1 MERSLFSYIWRH
13 SRPEQVLILL
23 LVVLAQVFYFMSLTV
38 PKSVINNGIQGNAFK
53 DSKTIPFLVWELDLT
68 AIFPGKV
75 IRFFDGFQVDQLQY
89 LVVMSFVFLGAVVVN
104 GLFKKTINT
113 QKGRMGERMLRRL
126 RYELYDR
133 ILRFPP
139 AHFRKVKQ
147 AELATMVKDEV
158 EPLGGFIGDAFV
170 QPMFLGGQ
178 ALTAIIFIMMQNW
191 LLGIIVIVLLAVQ
204 MAIIPRLR
212 KPVLVLGRQRQIS
225 ARQLAGR
232 IAETADGVH
241 EIHVHGA
248 ANYERADISERL
260 GRIFKI
266 RFDLYQKKFVAKF
279 WNNILSQATPFA
291 IYLVGGYFAIT
302 GQMDVGAVVGV
313 LLAYKDLP
321 SPIKELIDWDR
332 QRQDVQIK
340 YEQVID
346 QFQPEGMMPPELQA
360 IPDGPPPPLGKEL
373 ALAGVVVSEDGRVK
387 QLDSVSLTLPTT
399 SRVAVIGGSGSGK
412 EVLGYVLARQTL
424 PSSGSIRIDGKDFFQ
439 LPEYVIGARL
449 AYVGQDTYLFPLS
462 VRDNLLFGLK
472 IRPVLPATYDEATRA
487 LRESFWKESER
498 AGNPAFDPNADWVD
512 YELAGAT
519 GPADLLPCM
528 VRVLKQ
534 VELDEDIYSLGLRG
548 TIDAAARPDL
558 AEKILKARH
567 TLHEHLQDGTY
578 AGLVEPFNDD
588 HYNKNLS
595 VAENLL
601 FGTALGKQFDGDNLA
616 ADPYVL
622 SVLKTTGLDLDLQ
635 RMGLSIAE
643 TMVELFSGLSPDNPL
658 FEQYSF
664 ISADELPN
672 VRLLLQRL
680 GGKGIEAVP
689 EADRVRLMTLPFR
702 YIEARHRLGL
712 IDAAMEERILGARRA
727 FAEGL
732 PANLRD
738 AVEFYDFERYNSAA
752 TLQDNILFG
761 RLVYGQAQAEARIGT
776 LIAQVFNELGLR
788 DSVIEVGLEYNVG
801 VGGKRLPSTQRQKLG
816 IARAMIKRPELM
828 VVNEAVAMFDG
839 RTQDRI
845 RDNILACATEGNRGV
860 VWIAN
865 RPNQAEPFETIV
877 VMQGGRVVAQGSPS
891 ELAAKGGLYTELMA
905 SA

>member
-1 MERSLFSYIWRH
+1 MERSLFAYIWRY
-13 SRPEQVLILL
+13 SRPEQVVILA
-23 LVVLAQVFYFMSLTV
+23 LVVLAQVFYFLSLTV
-38 PKSVINNGIQGNAFK
+38 PKDVINNGIQGNAFK
-53 DSKTIPFLVWELDLT
+53 NQHTIPFLVWEFDLS
-68 AIFPGKV
+68 AFLPGKV
-75 IRFFDGFQVDQLQY
+75 IRLFDGFQVDQLQY
-89 LVVMSFVFLGAVVVN
+89 LVAMSFVFLGAVIVN

-147 AELATMVKDEV
+147 AELATMIKDEV

-178 ALTAIIFIMMQNW
+178 ALTAIIFIMLQSW
-191 LLGIIVIVLLAVQ
+191 TLGIIVIVLLAAQ
-204 MAIIPRLR
+204 MMIIPRLR
-212 KPVLVLGRQRQIS
+212 KPVLVLGRERQIT

-232 IAETADGVH
+232 IAETADGIN
-241 EIHVHGA
+241 EIHIHGA
-248 ANYERADISERL
+248 ANYERADITERL

-266 RFDLYQKKFVAKF
+266 RFDLYQKKFLAKF

-302 GQMDVGAVVGV
+302 GHMDVGAVVGV

-321 SPIKELIDWDR
+321 SPIKELIDWDQ

-360 IPDGPPPPLGKEL
+360 IPDGPPPVLGKEL

-387 QLDSVSLTLPTT
+387 QLDSVSLTLSTAA
-399 SRVAVIGGSGSGK
+399 RCAIIGGSSSGK
-412 EVLGYVLARQTL
+412 DVLGQVLARQAL
-424 PSSGSIRIDGKDFFQ
+424 PNSGSIKIDGKDFFQ
-439 LPEYVIGARL
+439 LPEYVLGARV
-449 AYVGQDTYLFPLS
+449 AYIGQDTYLFPLT
-462 VRDNLLFGLK
+462 VRENLLFGLK
-472 IRPVLPATYDEATRA
+472 LRPIAPATYDEAAKA
-487 LRESFWKESER
+487 LRETFWKESER
-498 AGNPAFDPNADWVD
+498 AGNPSLDPNADWVD

-519 GPADLLPCM
+519 GPDDLLPCI
-528 VRVLKQ
+528 VKVLKQ
-534 VELDEDIYSLGLRG
+534 VELDEDVYSLGLRG
-548 TIDAAARPDL
+548 TVDAAARPDL

-567 TLHEHLQDGTY
+567 ALHERLKDGTY
-578 AGLVEPFNDD
+578 AGLVERFDKD
-588 HYNKNLS
+588 HYIRNLS

-601 FGTALGKQFDGDNLA
+601 FGTAVGKQFDGDNIA
-616 ADPYVL
+616 ADPYVR
-622 SVLKTTGLDLDLQ
+622 SVLQATGLDLDLQ

-689 EADRVRLMTLPFR
+689 EADRTRLMTLPFR

-712 IDAAMEERILGARRA
+712 IDAAMEERILQARRS
-727 FAEGL
+727 FADGL
-732 PANLRD
+732 PESLHD
-738 AVEFYDFERYNSAA
+738 AVEFYDFGRYNSAA

-761 RLVYGQAQAEARIGT
+761 RLVYGQAQAGERIGT
-776 LIAQVFNELGLR
+776 LIAEVLDKLGLR

-801 VGGKRLPSTQRQKLG
+801 VGGKRLPATQRQKLG
-816 IARAMIKRPELM
+816 IARALIKRPQLL

-845 RDNILACATEGNRGV
+845 RDNILTAAAEEGRGV

-865 RPNQAEPFETIV
+865 RANQAEPFEQVV
-877 VMQGGRVVAQGSPS
+877 VMQSGRVAAQGSPS
-891 ELAAKGGLYTELMA
+891 DLAAKGGLYAELMA